1 MSQKKY
7 VSLDR
12 LSTFLENLKDT
23 FATKIELEEKAD
35 ISHDHDSSYDVKG
48 SADTA
53 LENAQTYTDD
63 AVSQKSQVQIITF
76 ETND

>member
-12 LSTFLENLKDT
+12 LSTFLDNLKDT

-35 ISHDHDSSYDVKG
+35 ISHDHDSSYDIKG
-48 SADTA
+48 AANEA
-53 LENAQTYTDD
+53 LENAQIYTDD
-63 AVSQKSQVQIITF
+63 VVSQKSQVQIITF